1 MATIYCIEDIN
12 DLKYIGSTTMTLAA
26 RLSAH
31 RMDKKLMK
39 GCSSENLNL
48 SYCIIYE
55 LERCDVKKRYERE
68 GYWID
73 NTECVNKNKVGFDR
87 KKYYRANKEKRKE
100 YYEKNKKHKAE
111 YFKKYYQ
118 KNKKQRTEY
127 FIQYRK
133 NNPDKFKGYSKNR
146 YINDVISSVMDAMIT
161 QIELNHD
168 EILES

>member
-12 DLKYIGSTTMTLAA
+12 DLKYVGSTTLTLAA

-55 LERCDVKKRYERE
+55 LERCDVKNRYERE

-73 NTECVNKNKVGFDR
+73 KTECVNKKKFGFDS
-87 KKYYRANKEKRKE
+87 KKYYREYSKKYYRENKGKRKE
-100 YYEKNKKHKAE
+100 YYEN
-111 YFKKYYQ
+111 
-118 KNKKQRTEY
+118 NKKQIAEY
-127 FIQYRK
+127 QKKYRK
-133 NNPDKFKGYSKNR
+133 NNPDKYKKYSQNK
-146 YINDVISSVMDAMIT
+146 YIKDIVSSVMDAMIT